1 MDAYL
6 ELRLRPDPEF
16 SADMLLNALF
26 AKLHRA
32 LVSHGEGRIGV
43 SFPDVHP
50 AAGHLGGRVRL
61 HGQAADLAH
70 LMAQPWLLG
79 MRDHLADFTIAPVP
93 EGALHRIVRRVQ
105 AKSSVARQRRRLMRR
120 CGVDAA
126 AAVAAIP
133 DHAAERLTLPCVVLT
148 SRSTQQQFRLFIA
161 HLPLQPTASAG
172 RFSAYGL
179 SDDAS
184 IPWF

>member
-16 SADMLLNALF
+16 SADLLLNALF

-79 MRDHLADFTIAPVP
+79 MRDHLADFAIAPVP

-161 HLPLQPTASAG
+161 H
-172 RFSAYGL
+172 
-179 SDDAS
+179 
-184 IPWF
+184 